1 MSEDNKKIGKY
12 FYATGRR
19 KSAVAK
25 VRLYQDAKEKGIL
38 VNEKDYKGY
47 FANNSIL
54 VEKVY
59 SPIKLLNLENK
70 FKISVKVNGGG
81 LNGQA
86 EAIRLGI
93 ARALLVLDEEY
104 KKELRAS
111 SYLTRDPRKVE
122 RKKPGLKKARR
133 APQWKKR

>member
-1 MSEDNKKIGKY
+1 MSEDNKKDEKY

-19 KSAVAK
+19 KTAVAK
-25 VRLYQDAKEKGIL
+25 VRLYQDNKEKVIL
-38 VNEKDYKGY
+38 VNEKDYKDY
-47 FANNSIL
+47 FAENKVLI
-54 VEKVY
+54 EKVY
-59 SPIKLLNLENK
+59 SPIKLLGFEDK
-70 FKISVKVNGGG
+70 FKISAKVNGGG

-93 ARALLVLDEEY
+93 ARALLVLDEEN
-104 KKELRAS
+104 KKELRDS
-111 SYLTRDPRKVE
+111 GYLTRDPRQVE